1 MNFYL
6 QTPKHL
12 INQILYFF
20 FRQPLYFHQ
29 LPQICAHK
37 WHYQITGEKNIIGAM
52 TINDDIQVILQSMDL
67 STNMNLQVL
76 ESVQREVSCEH
87 IYQTDH
93 LC

>member
-1 MNFYL
+1 
-6 QTPKHL
+6 
-12 INQILYFF
+12 
-20 FRQPLYFHQ
+20 
-29 LPQICAHK
+29 
-37 WHYQITGEKNIIGAM
+37 M

-93 LC
+93 LCWTTTEHVTEVSTGDFKTCKRTDFLPCIKSD